1 MMTMHTSRYWTKIQ
15 QSYEFPNQ
23 SFPCFFIEQ
32 LLYLCGHGYSFW
44 SAPGQ
49 VAWNGPK
56 GQSRINSRLDCISE
70 CDAARYIVLS
80 SQILASST
88 KQVDDLNILFYFYL
102 QHLLSIVLSGSTG
115 NRTRAPPLGLP
126 QHRHNLLLLT
136 GVWVLLSPPIERR
149 ETRPTA

>member
-1 MMTMHTSRYWTKIQ
+1 MMEKTLWGRIPPPSLGLDRAKETSHKPQVKNNDDDAHVKVLDKNTAVLRIPKPILPLLFHRAVVVFMWTRLFVL
-15 QSYEFPNQ
+15 E
-23 SFPCFFIEQ
+23 
-32 LLYLCGHGYSFW
+32 
-44 SAPGQ
+44 APGQ

-115 NRTRAPPLGLP
+115 NRTRAPL
-126 QHRHNLLLLT
+126 
-136 GVWVLLSPPIERR
+136 
-149 ETRPTA
+149 